1 MVVASFFCS
10 TKKIIIIENQH
21 PEIQLLCKII
31 VSLQI
36 SNYNKY
42 ETNF

>member
-1 MVVASFFCS
+1 MVVVSFFCS
-10 TKKIIIIENQH
+10 TKKIIIENQH
-21 PEIQLLCKII
+21 PKIQLLCKII